1 MFAGSWQPW
10 RSFSFSIPSND
21 AKAAHFEVTQTMSR
35 YLQKI
40 SLRPYSDAEIWT
52 GWELENR
59 SGEIEGLILADGI
72 SDDELRKKYG
82 VTEFQ
87 KIPSE
92 YLDPGEYTSRTG

>member
-1 MFAGSWQPW
+1 
-10 RSFSFSIPSND
+10 
-21 AKAAHFEVTQTMSR
+21 MSR

-59 SGEIEGLILADGI
+59 TGEVDGLVLADGM
-72 SDDELRKKYG
+72 SAEEVVAKYG

-87 KIPSE
+87 TIPGE
-92 YLDPGEYTSRTG
+92 YLDSGDFRPKQG

>member
-1 MFAGSWQPW
+1 
-10 RSFSFSIPSND
+10 
-21 AKAAHFEVTQTMSR
+21 MSR

-59 SGEIEGLILADGI
+59 SGEIKGLILADGI
-72 SDDELRKKYG
+72 PPEELAATYG

-87 KIPSE
+87 KIPAE
-92 YLDPGEYTSRTG
+92 YLEAGEFRPKQA

>member
-1 MFAGSWQPW
+1 
-10 RSFSFSIPSND
+10 
-21 AKAAHFEVTQTMSR
+21 MSR

-59 SGEIEGLILADGI
+59 TGEVDGLVLADGMTA
-72 SDDELRKKYG
+72 EEVVARYG

-87 KIPSE
+87 TIPGE
-92 YLDPGEYTSRTG
+92 YLDSGDFRPKQG